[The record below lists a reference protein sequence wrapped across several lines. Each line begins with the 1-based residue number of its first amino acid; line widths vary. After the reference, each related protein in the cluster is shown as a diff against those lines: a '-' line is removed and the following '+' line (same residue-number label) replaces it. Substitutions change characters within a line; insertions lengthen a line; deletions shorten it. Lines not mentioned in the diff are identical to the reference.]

1 MNQEFI
7 KSLIGKKVRFKSEYI
22 QYFVNEENGE
32 PEATLCTETEL
43 DNFFDNVSGLVMVVK
58 MDCFGVDLWNFRR
71 NEAKIEDLP
80 APTHMLI
87 IDVDGKGS
95 GYLSYPFLWDA
106 KYFEVVEQ

>member
-1 MNQEFI
+1 MKTI
-7 KSLIGKKVRFKSEYI
+7 KSWIGKKVRVKSQYI
-22 QYFVNEENGE
+22 EYFVNEENGE
-32 PEATLCTETEL
+32 PEPTLYTGTAL
-43 DNFFDNVSGLVMVVK
+43 DNLLDDVSGLVMVVK
-58 MDCFGVDLWNFRR
+58 MDCFGVDLWDFRR

-106 KYFEVVEQ
+106 KYFEIVEQ